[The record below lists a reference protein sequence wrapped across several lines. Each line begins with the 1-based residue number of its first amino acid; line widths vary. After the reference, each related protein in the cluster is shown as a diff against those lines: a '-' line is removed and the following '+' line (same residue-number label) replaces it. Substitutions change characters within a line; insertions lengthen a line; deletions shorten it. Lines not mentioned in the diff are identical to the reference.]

1 MAEFNIF
8 LGTAKKSVGD
18 VTLMRRNG
26 RQIARVRVRSI
37 ANPRSE
43 AQSIQRNFVAP
54 VTRFFAPFRKV
65 LRCSWEGMNRD
76 LSYNQFQRVNIKLA
90 QTNGW
95 WLEKGAQF
103 TPMPYQLSRGRLTPV
118 PYAIQTPVNVK
129 VLVCGWDVPS
139 FLTNTIGRISQPFLN
154 NGYKTGD
161 VVTIILIARDSDG
174 IYTPYSSQFILNA
187 ADTRRTSSVLGD
199 YIAVS
204 SLDTKFLFA
213 LNDQNTYAGAIVISR
228 YDDGRWLRST
238 QFLAVDA
245 DLITWL
251 QSDAQRSAAI
261 ASYMAGGSDDSGG
274 VYPGGSDE
282 QFVVAARDG
291 RALLFIGTQCVSQV
305 IDISGTKVIKVK
317 PDNLDDYY
325 YILKENTYPLGT
337 NAAGSTNPADWRFVS
352 VYLADVT
359 ESNSISWVAGNS
371 LDQWLRTCGYTGA

>member
-8 LGTAKKSVGD
+8 LGTAKRSVGD

-26 RQIARVRVRSI
+26 RQIARVRLRTI

-65 LRCSWEGMNRD
+65 LRCSFEGLNRD
-76 LSYNQFQRVNIKLA
+76 LSYNMFQRVNIKLA
-90 QTNGW
+90 QANGW

-129 VLVCGWDVPS
+129 VLVIGWNVPS
-139 FLTNTIGRISQPFLN
+139 FLTNTIGRISQPFLD

-161 VVTIILIARDSDG
+161 VVTIILIGRGSDG
-174 IYTPYSSQFILNA
+174 IYTPYSTQFILNA
-187 ADTRRTSSVLGD
+187 ADTRSTESVLGD
-199 YIAVS
+199 DITVS
-204 SLDTKFLFA
+204 SSGTQFSFP
-213 LNDQNTYAGAIVISR
+213 LNNQNTYAGAIIVSR
-228 YDDGRWLRST
+228 YNDGRWLRST

-245 DLITWL
+245 ELVQWL
-251 QSDAQRSAAI
+251 QSEDQRTAAI
-261 ASYMAGGSDDSGG
+261 ESYMAGGSDDSGG
-274 VYPGGSDE
+274 VYPGGSSE
-282 QFVVAARDG
+282 VFAVAARDG
-291 RALLFIGTQCVSQV
+291 RALLFVGSQVVPQV
-305 IDISGTKVIKVK
+305 IDVNGTKVVKVK

-325 YILKENTYPLGT
+325 YILKENMYPLGT
-337 NAAGSTNPADWRFVS
+337 NSYASTNPADWRFVS
-352 VYLADVT
+352 VYLADVS

-371 LDQWLRTCGYTGA
+371 IDQWLRTCGYTGA

>member
-8 LGTAKKSVGD
+8 LGTAKRSVGD

-26 RQIARVRVRSI
+26 KQIARVRLRTI

-65 LRCSWEGMNRD
+65 LRCSFEGLNRD
-76 LSYNQFQRVNIKLA
+76 LSYNMFQRVNIKLA
-90 QTNGW
+90 QANGW

-129 VLVCGWDVPS
+129 LLVLGWNVPS

-161 VVTIILIARDSDG
+161 VVTIILIARSSDG
-174 IYTPYSSQFILNA
+174 VYTPYSTQFILNA
-187 ADTRRTSSVLGD
+187 ADTRTTESVLGD
-199 YIAVS
+199 DITVS
-204 SLDTKFLFA
+204 SSGTQFSFP

-245 DLITWL
+245 DIITWL

-274 VYPGGSDE
+274 VYPGGSSE
-282 QFVVAARDG
+282 VFAVGARDG
-291 RALLFIGTQCVSQV
+291 RALLFVAAQVVTQI
-305 IDISGTKVIKVK
+305 IDVNGTKVVKVK

-325 YILKENTYPLGT
+325 YILKENMYPLGT
-337 NAAGSTNPADWRFVS
+337 NSYASTNPADWRFVS

>member
-1 MAEFNIF
+1 MAEYNIF
-8 LGTAKKSVGD
+8 LGTAKRSVGD

-26 RQIARVRVRSI
+26 RQIARVRLRTI

-65 LRCSWEGMNRD
+65 LRCSFEGLNRD
-76 LSYNQFQRVNIKLA
+76 LSYNMFQRVNIKLA
-90 QTNGW
+90 QANGW

-118 PYAIQTPVNVK
+118 PYAIQTPLNVK
-129 VLVCGWDVPS
+129 ILAIGWNVPS
-139 FLTNTIGRISQPFLN
+139 FLTNTIGRISQPFLD

-161 VVTIILIARDSDG
+161 VVTIILIARSSDG
-174 IYTPYSSQFILNA
+174 IYTPYSTQFILNA
-187 ADTRRTSSVLGD
+187 ADTRSTKSVLGD
-199 YIAVS
+199 DITVS

-213 LNDQNTYAGAIVISR
+213 LNNQNTYAGAIIVSR
-228 YDDGRWLRST
+228 YNDGRWLRST

-245 DLITWL
+245 DIVTWL
-251 QSDAQRSAAI
+251 QSEDQRTAAI
-261 ASYMAGGSDDSGG
+261 ESYMTGGSDDSGG
-274 VYPGGSDE
+274 VYPGGSSE
-282 QFVVAARDG
+282 VFAVAARDG
-291 RALLFIGTQCVSQV
+291 RALLFVGAQCISQV

-337 NAAGSTNPADWRFVS
+337 NSYSSTNPADWRFVS